1 MKKILSLS
9 LCVLLAFQTV
19 LVDLSLAEKL
29 DQYVVAVL
37 DFRNTSGR
45 ENLNYM
51 QESIPESMATYLGKS
66 GKIELAERGRLKEV
80 IGEMELGMTGII
92 AEETAAKVGKAVGAT
107 AVIVGS
113 YTAVGKK
120 VRINARMIEV
130 ASGKV
135 ITAEQMEG
143 KTGEEMLAL
152 IDQISDA
159 LLYKL
164 TGERLIKKKR
174 GKGIWVLLGVGVVAV
189 GGAGAALALGGKKE
203 EPPPSP
209 PPLTELPGFPDP
221 PK

>member
-80 IGEMELGMTGII
+80 IGEM
-92 AEETAAKVGKAVGAT
+92 
-107 AVIVGS
+107 
-113 YTAVGKK
+113 
-120 VRINARMIEV
+120 
-130 ASGKV
+130 
-135 ITAEQMEG
+135 
-143 KTGEEMLAL
+143 
-152 IDQISDA
+152 
-159 LLYKL
+159 
-164 TGERLIKKKR
+164 
-174 GKGIWVLLGVGVVAV
+174 GV
-189 GGAGAALALGGKKE
+189 K
-203 EPPPSP
+203 
-209 PPLTELPGFPDP
+209 
-221 PK
+221 